1 MDILSQVL
9 KILLKRMPP
18 QPFLTNEMDCT
29 DVNKDYLAKAI
40 HIYYPNYSDTETR
53 HILAG
58 MTDMVFNRK
67 EIYDYQYDRSRRRL
81 SVFDSVFQFAEQM
94 LTMLDNQ
101 VLCRYEYML
110 RWRMVT
116 IDISEELF
124 VAAYVA
130 MRDTENGEHRYDF
143 TWPVVVGH
151 NNMRLRSMTEN
162 GMAENHFH
170 LWGSAPYFQL
180 SWLNLMNHLTE
191 SEYIQN
197 LESMDS
203 NLRTEYRVYDK
214 ENSEASLSVYCRQA
228 ALIRLFLFAKLTGT
242 PLSFMR
248 LTDQEGQDALRKEQ
262 QGIVS
267 RLLIDT
273 DLFERHTDEIQDT
286 IENLVDSSGEARFDY
301 MLLAKPD
308 ETGKRKNLYDP
319 LWGERYLYYEIFC
332 RMLKED
338 KTLSPSDYNL
348 FYAYILIKEK
358 IRGELVQSNNGVGFE
373 NFQIYEKR
381 KYLFPQKGGKFDNMM
396 AKMAVQACFQQAVIL
411 LEARISPNDTASEN
425 HQLIRSLD
433 KAIGRKDTDK
443 FYYVFHFIKRED
455 TTEPEFWN
463 LECRHK
469 SLRDSIKKKM
479 DALIQFRNKYP
490 KTASRVLGIDAASQE
505 IGCRPEVFAQVFRTL
520 KKHIAEY
527 YKNSGKIAKLP
538 QLRATYHAGED
549 FLDVIDG
556 LRAIDEAIL
565 FLNLDCGDRLG
576 HALALGISVRNWY
589 QTKAWHVSL
598 PAQDYLDNLV
608 WLYHAIVRYKIPGF
622 GNLKNWLES
631 EFHKYFSKI
640 YEKNV
645 RPYSSVRGM
654 TPFDQYDSENRIS
667 VDIDTYY
674 HAWKLRGDNP
684 ELYED
689 GICKRIRPASL
700 YDENAVN
707 KMFPTDS
714 TIRGQ
719 IKISYLYHC
728 YHYNVG
734 VRKAGK
740 EEVDFTV
747 FDDYIRAVEK
757 VQKAMQREVAQRGIA
772 IETNPSSNYLIGTFK
787 RYDEHPIRVFYN
799 NNLTLRQE
807 ELEAS
812 PQIWV
817 SINTDDSGVFGIS
830 LENEYALLANALERK
845 EDENGNLLYKKT
857 MIYEWLDH
865 IREMGLRQSF
875 ITSRNLKE

>member
-1 MDILSQVL
+1 MDTLSQVL
-9 KILLKRMPP
+9 LVLLKRMPP
-18 QPFLTNEMDCT
+18 QPFLANEMDCT
-29 DVNKDYLAKAI
+29 DVDKGYLAKAV
-40 HIYYPNYSDTETR
+40 HMYYPNYSDTETL

-58 MTDMVFNRK
+58 VTNKVFRRK
-67 EIYDYQYDRSRRRL
+67 EIYDEQYDRSRL
-81 SVFDSVFQFAEQM
+81 SVFDSIFQFAGQM

-101 VLCRYEYML
+101 VMCRYEYML

-130 MRDTENGEHRYDF
+130 MRDAENGRQRYDF
-143 TWPVVVGH
+143 TWPVVIGH

-191 SEYIQN
+191 REYTRN
-197 LESMDS
+197 LESIDS

-214 ENSEASLSVYCRQA
+214 ENPETSLSVYCKQA
-228 ALIRLFLFAKLTGT
+228 ALIRLFLFARLTRT
-242 PLSFMR
+242 PISLMR
-248 LTDQEGQDALRKEQ
+248 LTNREGRDATWEEQ

-267 RLLIDT
+267 RLLNDME
-273 DLFERHTDEIQDT
+273 LFERHADEIQDT
-286 IENLVDSSGEARFDY
+286 IENLVDASGETRLDY
-301 MLLAKPD
+301 MLLARPS
-308 ETGKRKNLYDP
+308 ETEKRKSLYDP
-319 LWGERYLYYEIFC
+319 LWGERYLYYEIFS
-332 RMLKED
+332 RMLKGD
-338 KTLSPSDYNL
+338 KDLSPSVYNL

-358 IRGELVQSNNGVGFE
+358 IRGELVQSNNRVGFE
-373 NFQIYEKR
+373 NFQIYERR
-381 KYLFPQKGGKFDNMM
+381 KYLFPQKGGKFDDMM
-396 AKMAVQACFQQAVIL
+396 AKMAVQASFQQAVIL
-411 LEARISPNDTASEN
+411 LEARISPKDTASEN

-443 FYYVFHFIKRED
+443 FYYVFHFIKRKD
-455 TTEPEFWN
+455 TAEPDLWAP
-463 LECRHK
+463 ECRHK
-469 SLRDSIKKKM
+469 SLRNAIERKM
-479 DALIQFRNKYP
+479 DALIQFREKYP

-505 IGCRPEVFAQVFRTL
+505 IGCRPEVFAQAFRTL

-527 YKNSGKIAKLP
+527 SKNSGKVAKLP

-549 FLDVIDG
+549 FLDVTDG

-576 HALALGISVRNWY
+576 HALALGISVRDWY
-589 QTKAWHVSL
+589 QTKEWHVSL
-598 PAQDYLDNLV
+598 HAQDYLDNLV

-622 GNLKNWLES
+622 SNLKNWIES

-640 YEKNV
+640 YEKNM
-645 RPYSSVRGM
+645 RPYSPASGM
-654 TPFDQYDSENRIS
+654 IPFEQYESENSIS

-674 HAWKLRGDNP
+674 HAWKLRGDSP
-684 ELYED
+684 ALYED
-689 GICKRIRPASL
+689 GFYKRMRPGSL
-700 YDENAVN
+700 YEENAVN
-707 KMFPTDS
+707 KMFPTDL
-714 TIRGQ
+714 TIREQ
-719 IKISYLYHC
+719 IKISHLYHC

-734 VRKAGK
+734 VRRAGK
-740 EEVDFTV
+740 DEVDFTV

-787 RYDEHPIRVFYN
+787 RYDEHPISVFYN

-875 ITSRNLKE
+875 MRRR